1 MRKIAIFILLIVFAC
16 SCTSFLEEYSQDEA
30 KIESLQDLDELLLG
44 EVYLPVN
51 YPTWNYGI
59 SFEYADM
66 AFQKPHYMS
75 DELSVYTVTN
85 YNASASTQSKMF
97 GWHTWQQEVGLNYE
111 GNLREKEDVDWH
123 QAYHGIN
130 VANIIL
136 DEIKEHD
143 AVTSQAKAQKFRIQ
157 GEAHFLRALYYFQLV
172 NLCGKPYCK
181 DNLSSPGVILKLT
194 SYVEDHDYT
203 LSTVEEVYHQI
214 TKDLQQA
221 EECLLQTEPKNTFY
235 RANLTA
241 VYLLKSRV
249 ALYMQDWEE
258 AYAYAKKTLERNDN
272 LLDLNGFDN
281 SAAVLSKSSP
291 ETIFSMG
298 GHVLAPCIMTNN
310 GEPVAL
316 HYTISADLAA
326 SYDEGENDLRTAHYI
341 VKKFAGRTA
350 NNLTSN
356 EWVFN
361 KVDTRRSSYGK
372 ACDVSDCFLFR
383 TSEAYLNAAEAAAC
397 LDKEDEARSLLKKLR
412 DCRMVNSRTITETG
426 EVLLTLIRNERQ
438 RELCLEGHRW
448 FDLRRYMVNE
458 KYPYSKVI
466 EHKYAEFYPYFS
478 DANKALSYSPM
489 FINTYRLEKNDE
501 AYTLALPKEVRDFQ
515 NTLGVNNR
523 PNRPVVSSW
532 ETEGGE

>member
-172 NLCGKPYCK
+172 NLYGKPYCK
-181 DNLSSPGVILKLT
+181 DNLSSRVVILKLT
-194 SYVEDHDYT
+194 S
-203 LSTVEEVYHQI
+203 
-214 TKDLQQA
+214 
-221 EECLLQTEPKNTFY
+221 
-235 RANLTA
+235 
-241 VYLLKSRV
+241 
-249 ALYMQDWEE
+249 
-258 AYAYAKKTLERNDN
+258 
-272 LLDLNGFDN
+272 
-281 SAAVLSKSSP
+281 
-291 ETIFSMG
+291 
-298 GHVLAPCIMTNN
+298 
-310 GEPVAL
+310 
-316 HYTISADLAA
+316 
-326 SYDEGENDLRTAHYI
+326 
-341 VKKFAGRTA
+341 
-350 NNLTSN
+350 
-356 EWVFN
+356 
-361 KVDTRRSSYGK
+361 
-372 ACDVSDCFLFR
+372 
-383 TSEAYLNAAEAAAC
+383 
-397 LDKEDEARSLLKKLR
+397 
-412 DCRMVNSRTITETG
+412 
-426 EVLLTLIRNERQ
+426 
-438 RELCLEGHRW
+438 
-448 FDLRRYMVNE
+448 
-458 KYPYSKVI
+458 
-466 EHKYAEFYPYFS
+466 
-478 DANKALSYSPM
+478 
-489 FINTYRLEKNDE
+489 
-501 AYTLALPKEVRDFQ
+501 
-515 NTLGVNNR
+515 
-523 PNRPVVSSW
+523 
-532 ETEGGE
+532 